1 MAIPLVAPATLPI
14 VLPVFRPTFSVS
26 MRDELQCG
34 QRCTASFDEVLA
46 ALCAFGGA

>member
-14 VLPVFRPTFSVS
+14 VLPALRPTFSVS

-34 QRCTASFDEVLA
+34 QRCAMSLGADVDKTWVFD
-46 ALCAFGGA
+46 GA